1 MVAIQKKKKHMKNI
15 LYEYNN
21 WNVNDNVLDQ
31 IVEKIILIQK
41 LV

>member
-1 MVAIQKKKKHMKNI
+1 MKNI